1 MHNHNP
7 PLHPNP
13 KSPLRP
19 HKTQSS
25 PSIPSTLST
34 CTATITLKTQ
44 TQKKTKTKKF
54 QFSLSLL
61 YIQVSRQPSLSLFLS
76 PNKTK
81 LFFTLSHTHS
91 LRASLSKN
99 SLFLSLKPFLS
110 LSLLFHLSLCVCMYM
125 VRFSYWDELHSRS
138 DYTLRSVN

>member
-34 CTATITLKTQ
+34 CTATITLKAQ
-44 TQKKTKTKKF
+44 TQKKQKQKN
-54 QFSLSLL
+54 SN
-61 YIQVSRQPSLSLFLS
+61 SLSLFFIFKFRGNPLS
-76 PNKTK
+76 LSLSLQIKPN
-81 LFFTLSHTHS
+81 FFLLSHTHS

-99 SLFLSLKPFLS
+99 SLFLSLKPFTS
-110 LSLLFHLSLCVCMYM
+110 LSPLPSLIVCVHVYG
-125 VRFSYWDELHSRS
+125 
-138 DYTLRSVN
+138 